1 MKRST
6 LAFYLTVLAA
16 SLCATA
22 APASAIFRIT
32 EVYTGITGED
42 GTPDWIEV
50 TNFGDMDGDT
60 GVLFYD
66 DESLEVIPEAQL
78 PSILLS
84 PGESAVFL
92 VTDDAS
98 FASIREFL
106 TIWGTGVTNVGFV
119 PDGGGLSQNGDTAA
133 ILLADGTVVSSV
145 SFPPLPSSNTAT
157 IQPVPQLGLSIL
169 GERGAFESNPFFN
182 DNIGTGDEGMEM
194 ITLVGSPGLYVPVP
208 EPASALLAVLAG
220 VGGVAGARRRK

>member
-60 GVLFYD
+60 GVLWYD
-66 DESLEVIPEAQL
+66 DESEDVGSGAQL
-78 PSILLS
+78 TSFTLS

-92 VTDDAS
+92 VTEDVTATSVD
-98 FASIREFL
+98 EFRTL
-106 TIWGTGVTNVGFV
+106 WGPVAKVGTG
-119 PDGGGLSQNGDTAA
+119 PDGGGLSQNGDQAT
-133 ILLADGTVVSSV
+133 ILLGDGTVVDRFAFGGGAGAATYEDPTGTDAIVV
-145 SFPPLPSSNTAT
+145 ST
-157 IQPVPQLGLSIL
+157 LGLN
-169 GERGAFESNPFFN
+169 GAYESAPFFN
-182 DNIGTGDEGMEM
+182 DNIIPVDPFLV
-194 ITLVGSPGLYVPVP
+194 TLVGSPGAIP
-208 EPASALLAVLAG
+208 EPGALALL
-220 VGGVAGARRRK
+220 VAGFATAGIRRRG